1 MAIVY
6 ANVPSRPYKRS
17 NNTSKLLI
25 QFAHVQSCMCTEAAD
40 CSCPFFK
47 LKDNDLWVVEK
58 EKGAWRGGTEVEG
71 CLLHQQAMS
80 PK

>member
-1 MAIVY
+1 MFPHMSIQTF
-6 ANVPSRPYKRS
+6 KQ
-17 NNTSKLLI
+17 TSKLLI

-47 LKDNDLWVVEK
+47 LKDNDFWVVEK

-71 CLLHQQAMS
+71 CLLHQQVMS
-80 PK
+80 PR